1 MLGLYFGCLIILH
14 FLNPLHFAVS
24 LLGTERVPCPVQFVM
39 FFLCS
44 LQLLFKASLFQG
56 RRVIKRRYGL
66 EIILF
71 FFFKQGVFKKI
82 GGGGKG
88 GAGRELGR
96 MCLFMLFPGI
106 IHSYC

>member
-24 LLGTERVPCPVQFVM
+24 LLGAERIPCPVQFVM

-44 LQLLFKASLFQG
+44 LQLLFKASSFQG
-56 RRVIKRRYGL
+56 RRVIKRQYGL

-71 FFFKQGVFKKI
+71 FPTG
-82 GGGGKG
+82 
-88 GAGRELGR
+88 
-96 MCLFMLFPGI
+96 CL
-106 IHSYC
+106 